1 MKKIYQTPEVLVLSC
16 AAEQALLQTSNMET
30 NTEVEISGQIDDRL
44 VKKNSGGAWDDYDTD
59 W

>member
-1 MKKIYQTPEVLVLSC
+1 M
-16 AAEQALLQTSNMET
+16 LQTSNMET
-30 NTEVEISGQIDDRL
+30 NTEVEIPGQIDDRL